1 VCILPAHDEADD
13 LAGAMLARLLPGA
26 QLFSFKNLAAEMLEC
41 VGAEPSKLVCICAVP
56 PQAASHAAYLARRV
70 RKRHTDIKIVVALC
84 SGTGIDRVKPRLL
97 AAGADEVVTRL
108 ADAQTY
114 ARQLSV

>member
-26 QLFSFKNLAAEMLEC
+26 QLFSSRSLAAEVLER
-41 VGAEPSKLVCICAVP
+41 VGAEPGKLVCICAVP
-56 PQAASHAAYLARRV
+56 PQAASHAAFLARRM
-70 RKRHTDIKIVVALC
+70 RKRFADIRIVVALC
-84 SGTGIDRVKPRLL
+84 SLNGIERVKPRLL
-97 AAGADEVVTRL
+97 DAGANEVVTRL
-108 ADAQTY
+108 ADAQAY

>member
-1 VCILPAHDEADD
+1 
-13 LAGAMLARLLPGA
+13 
-26 QLFSFKNLAAEMLEC
+26 
-41 VGAEPSKLVCICAVP
+41 
-56 PQAASHAAYLARRV
+56 
-70 RKRHTDIKIVVALC
+70 
-84 SGTGIDRVKPRLL
+84 VKPRLL